1 MVLIELRLF
10 LKIKKV
16 LKKYRH
22 YEIITLSLIYQSDHI
37 FANCL
42 LNIMRLLGNQ
52 ACDFHY

>member
-10 LKIKKV
+10 FLKIKKI

-22 YEIITLSLIYQSDHI
+22 YEIITLSLTHQSDHI

-42 LNIMRLLGNQ
+42 IKYN
-52 ACDFHY
+52 

>member
-1 MVLIELRLF
+1 MVSIELRLF

-22 YEIITLSLIYQSDHI
+22 YEIITLSLTHQPDHI

-42 LNIMRLLGNQ
+42 LNIIRLLGN
-52 ACDFHY
+52 

>member
-1 MVLIELRLF
+1 MVSIELRLF

-22 YEIITLSLIYQSDHI
+22 YEIITLLLTHQSDHI

-42 LNIMRLLGNQ
+42 LNIIRLLGN
-52 ACDFHY
+52 